1 MGLSL
6 NNIYQRPY
14 VNQDARSNVK
24 RKAQDEQ
31 TASANAQR
39 EESANPNA
47 KSKGLQYTEQN
58 KPAYTPNYA
67 QSFAASAYSNVNIN
81 SQKTRKCRHRI
92 LCSKSH
98 REITQILI
106 MPK

>member
-1 MGLSL
+1 MGLNL

-47 KSKGLQYTEQN
+47 KSKGLQYTEQK

-67 QSFAASAYSNVNIN
+67 QSFAASAYSNV
-81 SQKTRKCRHRI
+81 I
-92 LCSKSH
+92 LRPVLLK
-98 REITQILI
+98 
-106 MPK
+106 

>member
-14 VNQDARSNVK
+14 VQQDARSNVK
-24 RKAQDEQ
+24 RKAQEEQ

-47 KSKGLQYTEQN
+47 RSKGLQYMQEQ
-58 KPAYTPNYA
+58 KSAYTPNYA
-67 QSFAASAYSNVNIN
+67 QSFAASA
-81 SQKTRKCRHRI
+81 
-92 LCSKSH
+92 
-98 REITQILI
+98 
-106 MPK
+106 